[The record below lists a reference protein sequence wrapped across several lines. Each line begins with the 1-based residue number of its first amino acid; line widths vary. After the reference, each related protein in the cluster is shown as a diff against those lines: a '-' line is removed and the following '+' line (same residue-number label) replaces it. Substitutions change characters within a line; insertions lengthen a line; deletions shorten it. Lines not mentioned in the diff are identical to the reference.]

1 MTWIAA
7 VATAIAGVAALIL
20 TFWNDLFGEKAKR
33 RKMVQ
38 DLENATHERALLITR
53 LADVDAAMAELVATG
68 RMDTP
73 EFRGLQD
80 IRRVTNAAIHDT
92 QCRIDG
98 YMAGLK

>member
-7 VATAIAGVAALIL
+7 IATAVAGVAALIM
-20 TFWNDLFGEKAKR
+20 TIWNDRFGQKAKR

-38 DLENATHERALLITR
+38 DLENATHERSLLITR

-80 IRRVTNAAIHDT
+80 IRRVTNAAIYDT
-92 QCRIDG
+92 QRRIDG
-98 YMAGLK
+98 YVAGLK